1 MSRKNFAVRSYEKEI
16 MDDFQGRGPDWDQA
30 LRELKII
37 NSRLGGNAV
46 TTSGIASLLQQ
57 KKSGGPLSIA
67 DLGCGG
73 GDMLVIMADWAR
85 KQQLEAAFYGI
96 DINDHIVEYAR
107 KNTLAYPEI
116 KYIATDIFS
125 EKFGSKKFDV
135 VTCSLFTHHFTDKE
149 LVKML
154 KRLKKQVR
162 LGIVINDLHRHPLA
176 YYSISLLTSLFSRSK
191 MVRNDGPLSVLR
203 GFSKKD
209 WERVL
214 QAAGISCY
222 SIRWR
227 WAFRWELVIVANQE
241 PFS

>member
-1 MSRKNFAVRSYEKEI
+1 MIRKKFAARSYEKEI
-16 MDDFQGRGPDWDQA
+16 MDDFQGKGPDWDQA

-37 NSRLGGNAV
+37 NNRLGGNAV
-46 TTSGIASLLQQ
+46 TTNGIANLLQE
-57 KKSGGPLSIA
+57 KAPEHALSIA

-73 GDMLVIMADWAR
+73 GDMLVVMANWAR
-85 KQQLEAAFYGI
+85 KQQLEASFYGI
-96 DINDHIVEYAR
+96 DVNNHIVEYAR
-107 KNTLAYPEI
+107 KNTAAYPEI
-116 KYIATDIFS
+116 KYLAADIFS
-125 EKFGSKKFDV
+125 EKFGSRNFDV
-135 VTCSLFTHHFTDKE
+135 VTCSLFTHHFTDEE

-154 KRLKKQVR
+154 SRLKKQVR

-176 YYSISLLTSLFSRSK
+176 YYSISLLTSLFSRSR

-214 QAAGISCY
+214 QAAGISSY
-222 SIRWR
+222 TIRWR
-227 WAFRWELVIVANQE
+227 WAFRWELVIPAHQK